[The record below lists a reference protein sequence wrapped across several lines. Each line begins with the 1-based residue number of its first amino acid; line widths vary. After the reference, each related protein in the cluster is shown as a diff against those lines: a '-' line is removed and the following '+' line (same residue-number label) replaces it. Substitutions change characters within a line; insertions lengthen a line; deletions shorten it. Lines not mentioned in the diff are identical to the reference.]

1 MYKKTM
7 KIISTILIITY
18 ILSCITI
25 VFGQEIDPISV
36 VGKGPDP
43 ASGGVTTLYDL
54 GNTILGIIQYIGAA
68 VSVIATLILAMK
80 YMYNSPDEKAEIKKK
95 LIPYIIGGVLVYGAV
110 FLVKLLET
118 FTKEI
123 T

>member
-1 MYKKTM
+1 MYKK
-7 KIISTILIITY
+7 IIKT
-18 ILSCITI
+18 ITI
-25 VFGQEIDPISV
+25 SSIIMFILGTINTVLGQEIDPVSIIGS
-36 VGKGPDP
+36 GPDP
-43 ASGGVTTLYDL
+43 SSGGVSTLYKL
-54 GNTILGIIQYIGAA
+54 GNTILGIMQYIGAA

-95 LIPYIIGGVLVYGAV
+95 LFPYIIGGILVYGAV
-110 FLVKLLET
+110 YLVKLLEV